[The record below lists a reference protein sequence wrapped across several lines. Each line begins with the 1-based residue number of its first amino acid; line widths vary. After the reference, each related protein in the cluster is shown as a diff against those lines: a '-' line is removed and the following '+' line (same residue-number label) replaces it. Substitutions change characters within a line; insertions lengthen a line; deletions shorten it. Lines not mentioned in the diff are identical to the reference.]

1 MIGVDSTKEC
11 LMDAIAIGPFGKE
24 CGLKER
30 RRGLYLYQGY
40 SISRGEINE

>member
-1 MIGVDSTKEC
+1 MIGVDLTKEC
-11 LMDAIAIGPFGKE
+11 SMDVIAIGPSGEE